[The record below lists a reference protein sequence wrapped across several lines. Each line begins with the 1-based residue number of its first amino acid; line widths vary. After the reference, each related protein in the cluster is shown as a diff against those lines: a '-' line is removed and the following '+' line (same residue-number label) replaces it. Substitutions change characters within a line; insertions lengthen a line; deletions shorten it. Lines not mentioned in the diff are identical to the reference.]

1 MSVALI
7 RKALETALN
16 GIDPSIDTAW
26 ENASFTPPNS
36 STPYQEVNTLFARP
50 FNAEVA
56 SNHQE
61 LGYMQVKL
69 MYPLKVGTAAVS
81 ARAELLRST
90 FTRGNSFTNGG
101 VTVNIT
107 DTAEV
112 LPGIVD
118 DGRFAVIVKIR
129 FRSFIPN

>member
-1 MSVALI
+1 MSIALI
-7 RKALETALN
+7 RRALESELKAVSPTFN
-16 GIDPSIDTAW
+16 TAW
-26 ENASFTPPNS
+26 ENVSFKPPNS
-36 STPYQEVNTLFARP
+36 STPYQEVNILFARP

-56 SNHQE
+56 PNHQE

-69 MYPLKVGTAAVS
+69 MYPLKKGTAAVS
-81 ARAELLRST
+81 TRAELLRST

-107 DTAEV
+107 DTPEV

-118 DGRFAVIVKIR
+118 DGRFAIIVKIR